1 MRRIALIAP
10 LVALLMAGV
19 VQAQPAG
26 ISVDLGPR
34 VQEDI
39 NKLGER
45 EINEQVVRLTDSVRT
60 ALADN
65 AELKDAQIHLVVTDL
80 KPNRPTFHQVS
91 VEPGL
96 DAINSRSIGGVAVEG
111 EIVKAD
117 GQRIP
122 VRFSRFNSNL
132 AEVRGFSTWQE
143 ATRGYDRFARNLA
156 TGRYVS
162 R

>member
-10 LVALLMAGV
+10 LAALLMAGV

-26 ISVDLGPR
+26 ISIDLGPR

-39 NKLGER
+39 SRLGER

-80 KPNRPTFHQVS
+80 RPNRPTFQQIAEH
-91 VEPGL
+91 PGL
-96 DAINSRSIGGVAVEG
+96 DPLNSRSIGGVAIEG

-132 AEVRGFSTWQE
+132 ADVRGFSTWQE
-143 ATRGYDRFARNLA
+143 ASRGYDRFARNLA